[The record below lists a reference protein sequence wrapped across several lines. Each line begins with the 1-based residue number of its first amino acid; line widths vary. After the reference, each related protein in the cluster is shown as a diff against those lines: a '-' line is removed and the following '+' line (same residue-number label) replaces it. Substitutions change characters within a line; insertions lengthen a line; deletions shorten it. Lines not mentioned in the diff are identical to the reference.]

1 MDDPY
6 AAPRTVTDLANCYF
20 YHTMDVPGHGL
31 VSGEW
36 DLRAGVDAYLGG
48 VDLHGRRVLEIG
60 TASGF
65 LCFAMERRGA
75 DVVAFDLAPE
85 QTPDL
90 VPSPGVDPEQRGRD
104 HRQHLHKLTNA
115 FWLCHRA
122 FASRARVVH
131 SNVYAVPESI
141 GPVDVTTFGCVLLH
155 LRDPFLALSSALR
168 LTRQTAIVTEPVVIR
183 SRLKRWLRRLL
194 GPAMLFFPRGRPGE
208 PETTWWILEP
218 ELIATFLRLL
228 GFTETSVTYHRQG
241 YRGRPVELFTVVGRR
256 PPGAAWPH

>member
-168 LTRQTAIVTEPVVIR
+168 LTRQTAIVTDLLGER
-183 SRLKRWLRRLL
+183 SRLKQWVITRSA
-194 GPAMLFFPRGRPGE
+194 GPSMRFVPTPSGDRQV
-208 PETTWWILEP
+208 TTWWQFTPRAIK
-218 ELIATFLRLL
+218 AFLAVL
-228 GFTETSVTYHRQG
+228 GFRDTQVVYHRQ
-241 YRGRPVELFTVVGRR
+241 LFKGQ
-256 PPGAAWPH
+256 